1 MNKKVLKMKKNY
13 PIGQFL
19 FNDEF
24 CCLVSNLLKLHPVLI
39 LVE

>member
-13 PIGQFL
+13 PKEQFL

-24 CCLVSNLLKLHPVLI
+24 CCLESNLLKLHPVLI
-39 LVE
+39 SVE